1 VRTLS
6 IIMGRKKKSPNIGT
20 EWLQKHIEWIYS
32 DEYAKYLKK
41 SEGIKLH
48 EDRKERSRKR
58 KGESSE

>member
-1 VRTLS
+1 
-6 IIMGRKKKSPNIGT
+6 MGRKKKSPNIGT